1 MTSKQ
6 EDTIYRI
13 VDNRVLVLGIDEIY
27 RKYMKEFESAFL
39 LPQVE
44 TIVAKLGVLEL
55 DIPIEGYYG
64 EHETLTRYFK
74 LMRALQEVD
83 ESSEPF
89 VRELPEF
96 QKIWEITNSPIFGK
110 PVRKG
115 KLLPQGRDPLSQA
128 LDDLKD
134 TVWSVNEIL
143 DQAYK
148 IVSDIDDISL
158 VGLAVRTKDPVTI
171 TALRESVILYA
182 EKVERG
188 FYEGSKTEYVW
199 EVDDEFAKT
208 ANRFIEEFNNL
219 LPKDSHI
226 GKGIPKA
233 EPLNIERFY
242 YSSTENKIL
251 GRCANLGSEPSSPR
265 LYYHWSITK
274 QKNEFM
280 LDEFWDT
287 KLWTT
292 DEYRAK
298 QKQLGWK
305 FLKDE
310 LAKNQSLKG
319 RSLD

>member
-13 VDNRVLVLGIDEIY
+13 VDNRTLVLGIDEIY

-44 TIVAKLGVLEL
+44 TIAAKLGLLEL
-55 DIPIEGYYG
+55 DVPIEGYYG

-83 ESSEPF
+83 EASESF
-89 VRELPEF
+89 VRKLPEF

-134 TVWSVNEIL
+134 TVWSVDKIL
-143 DQAYK
+143 KQTYE
-148 IVSDIDDISL
+148 VVNDIDDISL

-188 FYEGSKTEYVW
+188 FYQGPRIEYVW
-199 EVDDEFAKT
+199 EVDDKFAKT

-233 EPLNIERFY
+233 EPLNTELF
-242 YSSTENKIL
+242 YSSFTENKIL

-265 LYYHWSITK
+265 LYYHWAITK
-274 QKNEFM
+274 QKNEFA

-292 DEYRAK
+292 AEYKSK
-298 QKQLGWK
+298 QVQLGWK
-305 FLKDE
+305 FFRNELKS
-310 LAKNQSLKG
+310 NN
-319 RSLD
+319 